1 MNTRTEVQTIRDQN
15 GTAVYAVV
23 PIADYQ
29 ALVARA
35 RTSGIRKQAT
45 VPHEVVSL
53 MVGGASPA
61 RAWREHLGLTQIQ
74 VASRMKISQAALAQ
88 MEKSLRPRKA
98 TQVKLAAALRIR
110 VEQLLIT

>member
-1 MNTRTEVQTIRDQN
+1 MTTRTEVQTIRDQN

-23 PIADYQ
+23 PIADYKE
-29 ALVARA
+29 LVVQA
-35 RTSGIRKQAT
+35 RTAGLRKQGT

-53 MVGGASPA
+53 MVDGASAA

-88 MEKSLRPRKA
+88 MEKSVRPRKA
-98 TQVKLAAALRIR
+98 TRIKLAAALRIS
-110 VEQLLIT
+110 VEQLLVT

>member
-1 MNTRTEVQTIRDQN
+1 MSTRTEVQTIRDQN

-23 PIADYQ
+23 PFAEYQ
-29 ALVARA
+29 ALVAQA
-35 RTSGIRKQAT
+35 RTSGIRKQVR

-53 MVGGASPA
+53 MVDGASAA

-74 VASRMKISQAALAQ
+74 LASRMKISQAALAQ

-98 TQVKLAAALRIR
+98 TRAKLAAALRIR
-110 VEQLLIT
+110 VEQLLVT

>member
-1 MNTRTEVQTIRDQN
+1 MSTPTEIQTIRDRN

-29 ALVARA
+29 ALVAQA
-35 RTSGIRKQAT
+35 RTAGLRKRAT

-53 MVGGASPA
+53 MLDGASAA
-61 RAWREHLGLTQIQ
+61 RAWREHLGLTQFE

-98 TQVKLAAALRIR
+98 TRVKLAAALRIR
-110 VEQLLIT
+110 VEQLLVT